1 MGGPAVNYS
10 EETLERLPKFLT
22 TAGERVYRAGLWGI
36 HQGYNRRIFKRH
48 RLPASVVSVGNLTW
62 GGTGKTPLV
71 IFLARAFQK
80 QGRKVAV
87 LTRGYGG
94 DEQEVMAQRLQE
106 VPIFVGADRVASG
119 LRAVR
124 EAGADLLLLDDG
136 YQQWRLHKDVEIL
149 AADAVQPLGNGHL
162 IPRGSL
168 REPPEAAAR
177 ADLIVLKTAGCEPEQ
192 VERTAEQ
199 MSALNPSAPVFRM
212 GYRPASLWSWPGG
225 ETVPLSHLKGRKV
238 CTTAGIGL
246 PAGFEAL
253 VRSLRARAALR
264 HRFRDH
270 YRYTAGEMLKIM
282 ERCKRHNVETIV
294 MTAKDAVRLPRL
306 LADVAGPGLK
316 GMEIL
321 VLEIEPEFEPDES
334 KLLHRIHTLL
344 AGEKA

>member
-10 EETLERLPKFLT
+10 EERLERLPKFLT

-36 HQGYNRRIFKRH
+36 HQGYSKRFLKTH

-80 QGRKVAV
+80 QGRKIAV

-124 EAGADLLLLDDG
+124 EAGADLLVLDDG
-136 YQQWRLHKDVEIL
+136 YQQWRLEKDAEIL
-149 AADAVQPLGNGHL
+149 AVDAVEPFGNGHL

-192 VERTAEQ
+192 VERAREQ
-199 MSALNPSAPVFRM
+199 LRALHPEAPIFLM

-225 ETVPLSHLKGRKV
+225 EAVPLERLKGRKV

-246 PAGFEAL
+246 PSGFEAM
-253 VRSLRARAALR
+253 VRSLGARLALR

-270 YRYTAGEMLKIM
+270 YRYTAGEMLKILA
-282 ERCKRHNVETIV
+282 RCKRHGIGTVV

-306 LADVAGPGLK
+306 LADAAGPGLK

-344 AGEKA
+344 AGEKD